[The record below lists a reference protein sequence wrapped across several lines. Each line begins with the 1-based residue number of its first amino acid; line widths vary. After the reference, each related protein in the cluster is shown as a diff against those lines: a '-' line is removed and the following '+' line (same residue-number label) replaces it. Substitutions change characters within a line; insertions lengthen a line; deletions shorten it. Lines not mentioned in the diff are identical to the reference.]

1 MPNASDHTLFPSEL
15 QITDHALS
23 RRAIL
28 GKAFSVGAAALVV
41 GATVNHGAVS
51 AQDVGTASHTHVR
64 GGEPD
69 NAEGAAALDASSPRT
84 WG

>member
-28 GKAFSVGAAALVV
+28 GKAFGVGAAALVV
-41 GATVNHGAVS
+41 GATVNLGAVS
-51 AQDVGTASHTHVR
+51 AQDVGTASHTNAR
-64 GGEPD
+64 GG
-69 NAEGAAALDASSPRT
+69 
-84 WG
+84 